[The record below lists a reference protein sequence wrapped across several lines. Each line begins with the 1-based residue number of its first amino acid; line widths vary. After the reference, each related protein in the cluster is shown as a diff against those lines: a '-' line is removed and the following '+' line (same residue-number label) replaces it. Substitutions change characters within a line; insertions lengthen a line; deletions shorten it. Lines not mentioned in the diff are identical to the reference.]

1 MGGQC
6 PALQANL
13 NGGQKMNE
21 RRREREPATQ
31 ETDPEYDKAPRGP
44 SASAQTINPEALY
57 RLIAVAAYYRAE
69 RRGFEPGSELEDW
82 LNAEAEVL
90 TEALSGKGLS
100 S

>member
-1 MGGQC
+1 
-6 PALQANL
+6 
-13 NGGQKMNE
+13 MNE
-21 RRREREPATQ
+21 RRREREHATQ
-31 ETDPEYDKAPRGP
+31 EPDPGYDKAPGGP
-44 SASAQTINPEALY
+44 SVSAQTINPEALY

-90 TEALSGKGLS
+90 TEAASVKRLS

>member
-1 MGGQC
+1 
-6 PALQANL
+6 
-13 NGGQKMNE
+13 MNE
-21 RRREREPATQ
+21 RRHEREHATQ
-31 ETDPEYDKAPRGP
+31 EPDPAYDKAPRGP
-44 SASAQTINPEALY
+44 SVSAQTISPDALY

-90 TEALSGKGLS
+90 TEAVSAKGFS